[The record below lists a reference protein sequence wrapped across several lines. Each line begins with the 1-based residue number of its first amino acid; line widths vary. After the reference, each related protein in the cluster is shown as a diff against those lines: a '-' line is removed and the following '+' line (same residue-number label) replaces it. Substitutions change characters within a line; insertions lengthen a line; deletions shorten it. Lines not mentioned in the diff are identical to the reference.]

1 MKRYIDAD
9 ELIDKVGYQCE
20 NEGTDESIKWAKWFK
35 EVINAEYNLEKSKIC
50 SGVCKNKVKFYIPD
64 SLQIP
69 TDLALYVGE
78 TYVTYERIKNGFRF
92 NIYEDNIQKAM
103 KIANQIADIIIYD
116 HDECQ
121 HGVTWETLRFQL
133 VEQEERYRTCTV
145 IKWYYRIR
153 DSY

>member
-1 MKRYIDAD
+1 MLIFSLLQLLN
-9 ELIDKVGYQCE
+9 ELIPLK
-20 NEGTDESIKWAKWFK
+20 
-35 EVINAEYNLEKSKIC
+35 
-50 SGVCKNKVKFYIPD
+50 KFYID
-64 SLQIP
+64 C
-69 TDLALYVGE
+69 
-78 TYVTYERIKNGFRF
+78 
-92 NIYEDNIQKAM
+92 NIQKAM

-153 DSY
+153 VSY